1 MSKNTNIVPT
11 VQVASSLGEAGA
23 PGVVSAQSVVQFLK
37 QRILSGLL
45 VPGQRLVEPDVM
57 RDTRASRGRVR
68 EALLRLSAD
77 GLVELHEFRGAVV
90 KRLTRAE
97 VRQAYDMR
105 EMLEGLAARL
115 TAAAGLDELGKEN
128 LMALQAELDAATDS
142 ASGDRFIRA
151 NEAFHAFA
159 IHHARNH
166 YLAGA
171 LERVRVPIFRLQFH
185 VFYTGKTMRLSNQ
198 DHQIITAAILRGD
211 ADQAERAMRA
221 HVRAGR
227 QTVLDLA
234 DSYFAA
240 N

>member
-1 MSKNTNIVPT
+1 MSKNANVVPT
-11 VQVASSLGEAGA
+11 VSVVSSLADAAAQE
-23 PGVVSAQSVVQFLK
+23 VVSAQGVVQFLK
-37 QRILSGLL
+37 QRIHSGLL
-45 VPGQRLVEPDVM
+45 VPGQRLAEPDVM
-57 RDTRASRGRVR
+57 RDTGASRGRVR

-115 TAAAGLDELGKEN
+115 TAAAGLDKIGREN
-128 LMALQAELDAATDS
+128 LMVLQAELDAATDS

-159 IHHARNH
+159 IQHAGNH

-185 VFYTGKTMRLSNQ
+185 VFYTGQTMRLSNQ
-198 DHQIITAAILRGD
+198 DHQTITAAILRGD

-234 DSYFAA
+234 DSYFADS
-240 N
+240 